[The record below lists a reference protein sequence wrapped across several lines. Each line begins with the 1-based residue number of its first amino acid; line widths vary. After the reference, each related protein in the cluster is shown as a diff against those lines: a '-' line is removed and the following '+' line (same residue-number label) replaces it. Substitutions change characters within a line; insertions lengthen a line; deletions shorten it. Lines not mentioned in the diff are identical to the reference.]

1 MNKIRYIY
9 MSKELSLEE
18 FMKEDAFI
26 FDALSKEICQPK
38 SEKNTNYELLLE
50 SCQKFED
57 EVVLFNIVPSF
68 YVMKTILYF
77 KINDYENAN
86 KYIKASLK
94 YLVFVAKSG
103 NINSE
108 KELENFEEYKENV
121 LNQYKILTQEKP
133 EYQNTK
139 VALPLNAKYITS
151 LDEEFIQKEL
161 DVRVLARNKNF
172 SK

>member
-1 MNKIRYIY
+1 

-18 FMKEDAFI
+18 FMKEDAFV
-26 FDALSKEICQPK
+26 FDALSKEICQPE
-38 SEKNTNYELLLE
+38 SGKNTNYELLLE

-77 KINDYENAN
+77 KLKDYSNAN

-108 KELENFEEYKENV
+108 EEHKNFEEYKENV
-121 LNQYKILTQEKP
+121 LNQYKILIQEKP
-133 EYQNTK
+133 EHQNSK
-139 VALPLNAKYITS
+139 VTLPVNVKYITS
-151 LDEEFIQKEL
+151 LDEQFIQQEL
-161 DVRVLARNKNF
+161 DMRVSRRNENTDLKT
-172 SK
+172 

>member
-1 MNKIRYIY
+1 
-9 MSKELSLEE
+9 MSKEFSLEE
-18 FMKEDAFI
+18 FMKEDAFS

-38 SEKNTNYELLLE
+38 SKENTNYEQLLE
-50 SCQKFED
+50 SCKKFEE

-77 KINDYENAN
+77 KLNDYENAN

-94 YLVFVAKSG
+94 YLLFVAKSG
-103 NINSE
+103 NIISE
-108 KELENFEEYKENV
+108 KEHENFEEYKENV
-121 LNQYKILTQEKP
+121 LSQYKILMQEKP

-139 VALPLNAKYITS
+139 VALPLNVKYITS

-161 DVRVLARNKNF
+161 DSRVSMRREKISSEVL
-172 SK
+172 